1 MAIEDRSA
9 PRPSPAPSGRAKG
22 LVAAIVGVAVI
33 GLLAAAALWA
43 LADPRPLGALIG
55 FWSVTLSLGATG
67 LGLLYVGARRLSG
80 TPTPQSHFSRD
91 VAVLLA
97 IAAASVVAPGAMQ
110 NAVGVAAGVARGLVL
125 ETPFVANEGPAAA
138 PASTLANPGG
148 KVVAQGPARS
158 SGKPPSPATRD
169 ALPKGP
175 PGSTPATAAINDVV
189 GCIADPALCVT
200 RGSRWVAFTSD
211 EALTGAWILFGL
223 TFLVAMLIA
232 RAVIA
237 SRRDY
242 IEALEDRVAIRN
254 GDKPK
259 GYLKRVLM
267 DYPTWVAVGVY
278 AAILIPATYLSVGSL
293 VFLRTADAPVSDLQA
308 WAQDLEHVEQA
319 AEDDGVKFNGA
330 VFAQEIQAYDR
341 AGILLNAAKTASQNN
356 VAFLKW
362 RREYVAS
369 ALGLAKW
376 EKQHLPA
383 SRVADDKAILLAH
396 YAYAIRDARLRIRP
410 CLQRLSNIQ
419 IELESFGPKKDAAAA
434 AAAARSAAA
443 AAPSAPAADSPPVA
457 KYQIADGAFAEVA
470 SKCQPQEDQ
479 NFIRPNLVI
488 GPEAA
493 DANGERGTVQ
503 FFYGWLGND
512 SDASVLIV
520 GLVGFGLFGSAI
532 RMMGRPDVEPVSPE
546 DLNAAELA
554 AERAADEL
562 IAFNKRL
569 AAKDDASEQP
579 TLAKKRFDAAN
590 ARAAY
595 DRLRSQSVSDR
606 NSIVIRRIKAN
617 GDIETVISG
626 AAGKVFMQGLG
637 AAFTAFL
644 MAQASSKIITDGGHV
659 SAWSILLGCF
669 AGAVFAEEIWA
680 QALKILKKS
689 PDPAPKPKPV
699 PVKPAPALGP
709 TASGTAR
716 PATIRSPRP
725 GRAP

>member
-1 MAIEDRSA
+1 MAIENRSA
-9 PRPSPAPSGRAKG
+9 PLLSPAPSRRAKG
-22 LVAAIVGVAVI
+22 LVAAILGLAAI
-33 GLLAAAALWA
+33 GLLGAVALRA

-55 FWSVTLSLGATG
+55 FWSVTLSLGGAG

-80 TPTPQSHFSRD
+80 TLTPQSHFSRD

-97 IAAASVVAPGAMQ
+97 IAAASVVAPAAMQ
-110 NAVGVAAGVARGLVL
+110 NAVGVAAGVVRGLVL
-125 ETPFVANEGPAAA
+125 ETPFVANAGPEGPAA
-138 PASTLANPGG
+138 
-148 KVVAQGPARS
+148 R
-158 SGKPPSPATRD
+158 PS
-169 ALPKGP
+169 P

-200 RGSRWVAFTSD
+200 RGSKWVAFTGD

-223 TFLVAMLIA
+223 TFFAAMLIA

-242 IEALEDRVAIRN
+242 IEALEDRAAIRN

-330 VFAQEIQAYDR
+330 VFAQQIQAYDR
-341 AGILLNAAKTASQNN
+341 AGILLNASKTASQNN

-419 IELESFGPKKDAAAA
+419 IELESFGPRKDAAAA
-434 AAAARSAAA
+434 AAAARLAGA

-488 GPEAA
+488 GPDAA

-579 TLAKKRFDAAN
+579 TLARKRFDAAN

-709 TASGTAR
+709 TAGGTAR